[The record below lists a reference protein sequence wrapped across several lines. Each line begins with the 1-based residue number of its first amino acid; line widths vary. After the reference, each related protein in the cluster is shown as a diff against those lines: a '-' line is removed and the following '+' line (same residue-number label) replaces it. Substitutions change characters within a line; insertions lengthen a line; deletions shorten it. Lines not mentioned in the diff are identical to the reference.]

1 MGCPV
6 RATSR
11 GEARRERGAMA
22 SARVGVER
30 WQVTQML
37 AQDGPGKVYKF
48 PHPGNTSL

>member
-30 WQVTQML
+30 WQVTQVL
-37 AQDGPGKVYKF
+37 AQFRSGKVCEF
-48 PHPGNTSL
+48 PHLGNSST